1 MKHQTSMQTPLARV
15 RGLGS
20 AKSGLSHWWHQRLTA
35 IAMVPLM
42 VISVLI
48 IAQIGMVDYQGAVD
62 LVSNPLVAT
71 WLLLLVIVG
80 YFHAALGLQV
90 VLEDYVADEGKRMA
104 LIIFVKMSLF
114 ALAALSVVS
123 ILKVAL

>member
-1 MKHQTSMQTPLARV
+1 MKHQSSMQTPLGRV

-20 AKSGLSHWWHQRLTA
+20 AKSGLGHWWHQRLTA

-71 WLLLLVIVG
+71 WLLLLVVVG

-90 VLEDYVADEGKRMA
+90 VLEDYVAHEGKRMA
-104 LIIFVKMSLF
+104 AIIVVKMSLF

>member
-1 MKHQTSMQTPLARV
+1 MKQQTSMQTPLARV

-90 VLEDYVADEGKRMA
+90 VLEDYVAHEGKRMA
-104 LIIFVKMSLF
+104 LIIFTKMSLF

>member
-1 MKHQTSMQTPLARV
+1 MKHQSSMQTPLGRV

-20 AKSGLSHWWHQRLTA
+20 AKSGLGHWWHQRLTA

-71 WLLLLVIVG
+71 WLLLLVVVG

-90 VLEDYVADEGKRMA
+90 VLEDYVAHEGKRMA
-104 LIIFVKMSLF
+104 AIIFVKMGLF

>member
-1 MKHQTSMQTPLARV
+1 MKHQTSMQTPFARV

-90 VLEDYVADEGKRMA
+90 VLEDYVAHEGKRMA
-104 LIIFVKMSLF
+104 LIIFTKMSLF

>member
-1 MKHQTSMQTPLARV
+1 MQTPLARV

>member
-1 MKHQTSMQTPLARV
+1 MKHQSSMQTPLGRV

-20 AKSGLSHWWHQRLTA
+20 AKSGLGHWWHQRLTA
-35 IAMVPLM
+35 IAMVPLI

-48 IAQIGMVDYQGAVD
+48 IAQIGLVDYQGAVN
-62 LVSNPLVAT
+62 LVANPLVAT
-71 WLLLLVIVG
+71 WLLLLVLVG

-90 VLEDYVADEGKRMA
+90 VLEDYVAHEGKRMA
-104 LIIFVKMSLF
+104 AIIVVKMSLF